1 MGGNMRAQVSLLPT
15 ESKKLIAKA
24 VANMDEVKIALKEGI
39 VVMHPSSS
47 TLFLVEEILGKVPE
61 TEVWMCGAI
70 TPRAACGDDAVKVWM
85 TTHPEAR
92 GKGSPEAFPFSW
104 VIEKCKLSQEE
115 TLASLFTRMGP
126 KDVYVKGVNAIDPQ
140 GKVGVLIG
148 NQIEGGTIGRVI
160 AAQKEKHFTI
170 IYPVGLEKLIPISI
184 QEAAAAAKDR
194 LNLSYSMGGRCSL
207 LICEGKVVTE
217 LKAIKLLTG
226 ATATPIAA
234 GGVDGAEG
242 AITLVVTGED
252 NQVKKAIA
260 YIEEV
265 KGAKIS
271 RQFRQTDCTKC
282 NDEHCSLRG
291 GNKPWLK
298 NK

>member
-1 MGGNMRAQVSLLPT
+1 MRAQVSLTPS
-15 ESKKLIAKA
+15 ESKKLVARA
-24 VANMDEVKIALKEGI
+24 LANMDEVKIALREGI

-47 TLFLVEEILGKVPE
+47 TLFLVEEILGKTPE

-92 GKGSPEAFPFSW
+92 SQGGPEAFPFSW
-104 VIEKCKLSQEE
+104 VIEKGILSQGE
-115 TLASLFTRMGP
+115 TLASLFARMGP

-160 AAQKEKHFTI
+160 AAQRQKGFTI

-184 QEAAAAAKDR
+184 EEAVQAARER

-207 LICEGKVVTE
+207 LLCEGKVVTE
-217 LKAIKLLTG
+217 IKAIEILTG
-226 ATATPIAA
+226 ATAIPIGA
-234 GGVDGAEG
+234 GGVDGGEG
-242 AITLVVTGED
+242 AITLVLAGED
-252 NQVKKAIA
+252 HLVRKAIA
-260 YIEEV
+260 YIEDA
-265 KGAKIS
+265 KGARIS
-271 RQFRQTDCTKC
+271 RRFRQTDCTQC
-282 NDEHCSLRG
+282 NDQHCSLQG
-291 GNKPWLK
+291 GNKHWLK
-298 NK
+298 Y

>member
-1 MGGNMRAQVSLLPT
+1 MRAQVTLLPA

-24 VANMDEVKIALKEGI
+24 LANMDEVKTALKEGL

-47 TLFLVEEILGKVPE
+47 TLFFAEEIMGKVPE

-92 GKGSPEAFPFSW
+92 GKGGPESFPFSW
-104 VIEKCKLSQEE
+104 VIEKGKLSQGE
-115 TLASLFTRMGP
+115 TLASLFARMGP

-148 NQIEGGTIGRVI
+148 NEVEGGTIGKVI
-160 AAQKEKHFTI
+160 VAQKQKKFTI

-194 LNLSYSMGGRCSL
+194 LNLSYTMGSRCSL
-207 LICEGKVVTE
+207 LLCEGKVVTE
-217 LKAIKLLTG
+217 LKAIEILTG
-226 ATATPIAA
+226 ATAIPIAA

-242 AITLVVTGED
+242 AITLVVSGED
-252 NQVKKAIA
+252 NQVKQAIT
-260 YIEEV
+260 YVEEA

-271 RQFRQTDCTKC
+271 RKFRQTDCTKC
-282 NDEHCSLRG
+282 NDQHCSLHG
-291 GNKPWLK
+291 GSKHWLK
-298 NK
+298 N

>member
-1 MGGNMRAQVSLLPT
+1 MRAQVSLLPT

-24 VANMDEVKIALKEGI
+24 LANMDEVKIALKEGR

-47 TLFLVEEILGKVPE
+47 TLFLAEEILGKVPE

-92 GKGSPEAFPFSW
+92 GNGGPEAFPFSW
-104 VIEKCKLSQEE
+104 VIEKGKLSQGE

-148 NQIEGGTIGRVI
+148 NQVEGGTIGRVI
-160 AAQKEKHFTI
+160 AAQKEKNFTI

-184 QEAAAAAKDR
+184 QEAAAAARDR

-207 LICEGKVVTE
+207 LLCEGKAITE
-217 LKAIKLLTG
+217 LKAIMLLTG
-226 ATATPIAA
+226 ATAIPIAA

-242 AITLVVTGED
+242 AITLVVSGED
-252 NQVKKAIA
+252 HQVKKSIA
-260 YIEEV
+260 YIEDV
-265 KGAKIS
+265 KGAKIA
-271 RQFRQTDCTKC
+271 RRFRQTDCTKC
-282 NDEHCSLRG
+282 NDKHCSLSG
-291 GNKPWLK
+291 GNKHWLK
-298 NK
+298 NL

>member
-1 MGGNMRAQVSLLPT
+1 MHAQVSLLPN

-24 VANMDEVKIALKEGI
+24 MTNMVEVKEALKDGI

-47 TLFLVEEILGKVPE
+47 TLFLAEEILGETPE

-92 GKGSPEAFPFSW
+92 GKGGPEAFPFSW
-104 VIEKCKLSQEE
+104 VIEKGKLSQGE
-115 TLASLFTRMGP
+115 TLASLFKRMGP
-126 KDVYVKGVNAIDPQ
+126 KDVYVKGVNAIDPG

-148 NQIEGGTIGRVI
+148 NDIEGGTIGQVI
-160 AAQKEKHFTI
+160 GAQRKKGFTI
-170 IYPVGLEKLIPISI
+170 IYPVGLEKLIPVSI
-184 QEAAAAAKDR
+184 EEAVEAARHR
-194 LNLSYSMGGRCSL
+194 LTLSYSMGGRCSL
-207 LICEGKVVTE
+207 LQCEGRVVTE
-217 LKAIKLLTG
+217 LKAIEILTG
-226 ATATPIAA
+226 ATAIPIGA

-242 AITLVVTGED
+242 AITLVISGED
-252 NQVKKAIA
+252 SQIKKAIA
-260 YIEEV
+260 CIEEV

-271 RQFRQTDCTKC
+271 RRFQQTDCTKC
-282 NDEHCSLRG
+282 NDQHCSLRG

-298 NK
+298 N